1 MSHSR
6 SVLLI
11 VFTNAKMIDKKDFPS
26 AGCSFQPSSVVKIF
40 TLFQT
45 NNVRRILLPSTVLV
59 MLATAPL
66 RAQAQCTASYE
77 PGAQPQRIATGLF
90 DGRVGPIKVI
100 NNTENATIISLY
112 HPDAPKQVFKYWYAE
127 PGKSYLLGTDHY
139 SSDWGIQVDEGPICI
154 VGRVASWDGSTFT
167 TFPSRLFITE
177 ALPSIWGTVTR
188 SQLPVMLPSSPQF
201 PADYEAIARK
211 QLAEGEIRGSLLSL
225 LRAADLYKA
234 SGQIAEE
241 RRVRDR
247 INQLRGN

>member
-1 MSHSR
+1 M
-6 SVLLI
+6 
-11 VFTNAKMIDKKDFPS
+11 TDKKDFPP
-26 AGCSFQPSSVVKIF
+26 ARCSSQPSSVVKNF
-40 TLFQT
+40 TLVQT
-45 NNVRRILLPSTVLV
+45 NNVIRSLLPATILV

-77 PGAQPQRIATGLF
+77 PGAQPQRITTGLF
-90 DGRVGPIKVI
+90 DGRVGSIKVI
-100 NNTENATIISLY
+100 NNTENATLISLY
-112 HPDAPKQVFKYWYAE
+112 HPDAPKRVFKYWYAE
-127 PGKSYLLGTDHY
+127 PGESYLLGTDNY

-177 ALPSIWGTVTR
+177 ATPSIKGTVSR
-188 SQLPVMLPSSPQF
+188 SQLPVALQPSPQL

-234 SGQIAEE
+234 SGQIVEE
-241 RRVRDR
+241 KRVRDR
-247 INQLRGN
+247 INQIRDN